1 MVFHVHVHGQTAEFA
16 SSFADQKHSV
26 QQFALISPASLSKAV
41 GECFDTDSPV
51 GLGQHFVH
59 PDAQPLNSVLHEE
72 IPATCCNSCW
82 DEYRGSRIESSTE
95 LGKLSWMADTRPRV

>member
-41 GECFDTDSPV
+41 GE
-51 GLGQHFVH
+51 
-59 PDAQPLNSVLHEE
+59 SVLTL
-72 IPATCCNSCW
+72 I
-82 DEYRGSRIESSTE
+82 R
-95 LGKLSWMADTRPRV
+95 L